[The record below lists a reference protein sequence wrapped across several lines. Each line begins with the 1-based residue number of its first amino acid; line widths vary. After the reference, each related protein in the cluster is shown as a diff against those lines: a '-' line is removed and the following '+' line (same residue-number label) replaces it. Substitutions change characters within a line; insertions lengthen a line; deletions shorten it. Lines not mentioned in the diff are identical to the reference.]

1 MEMLSFMVVL
11 PISFSVNKHSKYNDY
26 FMKIRRIFDLELV
39 ALRKARNHHSPG
51 LFPDLIYSPVRARFW
66 GRCCQRPRP

>member
-26 FMKIRRIFDLELV
+26 FTKIRRIFDLELV
-39 ALRKARNHHSPG
+39 ALQKGQESPLAR
-51 LFPDLIYSPVRARFW
+51 PV
-66 GRCCQRPRP
+66 PRLDSQPCESKVLG